1 MKVKLLNK
9 PDMSIIIEA
18 TRTCYDSMSKS
29 DNLGEKDLALL
40 EKIIDSK
47 HESVLEHMVFT
58 FKITDISR
66 ACLQELARHR
76 IASYSVKSTRY
87 TLKELRDTSDN
98 ELENFLIENI
108 EPIVKYSS
116 IESLKKIK
124 MMLNMPNPDMDKIK
138 YALPECYK
146 TELVWTINLR
156 SLRNFL
162 KLRLSLKAHQEI
174 RKLAYEIYTYLMVN
188 ISKLNL
194 YDIIFKGVR
203 DGNI

>member
-9 PDMSIIIEA
+9 PDISIIIEA

-29 DNLGEKDLALL
+29 DNLGDKDLALL
-40 EKIIDSK
+40 KKIIDSK

-87 TLKELRDTSDN
+87 TLKELRDTPDN
-98 ELENFLIENI
+98 ELEKFLIEDI
-108 EPIVKYSS
+108 ESIVKSS
-116 IESLKKIK
+116 AIDSLKKIK
-124 MMLNMPNPDMDKIK
+124 MMLNMSNPDMDKIK

-174 RKLAYEIYTYLMVN
+174 RKLATIIYSCLVA
-188 ISKLNL
+188 NL
-194 YDIIFKGVR
+194 PNDILFQDVI
-203 DGNI
+203 DGYV

>member
-1 MKVKLLNK
+1 MKVQLLNK
-9 PDMSIIIEA
+9 PDISIIIEA

-40 EKIIDSK
+40 KKIIDSK

-87 TLKELRDTSDN
+87 TLKELRDTPDN
-98 ELENFLIENI
+98 ELEKFLIEDI
-108 EPIVKYSS
+108 ESIVKSS
-116 IESLKKIK
+116 AIDSLKKIK
-124 MMLNMPNPDMDKIK
+124 MMLNMSNPDMDKIK

-174 RKLAYEIYTYLMVN
+174 RKLATIIYSCLVA
-188 ISKLNL
+188 NL
-194 YDIIFKGVR
+194 PNDILFQDVI
-203 DGNI
+203 DGCI

>member
-40 EKIIDSK
+40 KKIIDSK

-87 TLKELRDTSDN
+87 TLKELRDTPDN
-98 ELENFLIENI
+98 ELEKFLIEDI
-108 EPIVKYSS
+108 ESIVKSS
-116 IESLKKIK
+116 AIDSLKKIK
-124 MMLNMPNPDMDKIK
+124 MMLNMSNPDMDKIK

-174 RKLAYEIYTYLMVN
+174 RKLATIIYSCLVA
-188 ISKLNL
+188 NL
-194 YDIIFKGVR
+194 PNDILFQDVI
-203 DGNI
+203 DGYV

>member
-87 TLKELRDTSDN
+87 TLKELRDTPDN
-98 ELENFLIENI
+98 ELEKFLIKDI
-108 EPIVKYSS
+108 EPIVQYSS

-124 MMLNMPNPDMDKIK
+124 IMLNMPNPDMDKIK

>member
-9 PDMSIIIEA
+9 PDISIIIQA

-29 DNLGEKDLALL
+29 DNLGDKDLALL
-40 EKIIDSK
+40 KKIIDSK

-87 TLKELRDTSDN
+87 TLKELRNTPDN
-98 ELENFLIENI
+98 ELEKFLIDDI
-108 EPIVKYSS
+108 ESIVKSS
-116 IESLKKIK
+116 AIDSLKKIK
-124 MMLNMPNPDMDKIK
+124 MMLNMSNPDMDKIK

-174 RKLAYEIYTYLMVN
+174 RKLATIVYSCLVA
-188 ISKLNL
+188 NL
-194 YDIIFKGVR
+194 PNDILFQDVI
-203 DGNI
+203 DGCI

>member
-1 MKVKLLNK
+1 MKVQLLNK
-9 PDMSIIIEA
+9 PDISIIIEA

-29 DNLGEKDLALL
+29 DNLGDKDLALL
-40 EKIIDSK
+40 KKIIDSK

-58 FKITDISR
+58 FKIIDISR

-87 TLKELRDTSDN
+87 TLKELRDTPDN
-98 ELENFLIENI
+98 ELEKFLIDDI
-108 EPIVKYSS
+108 ESIVKSS
-116 IESLKKIK
+116 AIDSLKKIK
-124 MMLNMPNPDMDKIK
+124 MMLNMSNPDMDKIK

-174 RKLAYEIYTYLMVN
+174 RKLATIIYSCLVA
-188 ISKLNL
+188 NL
-194 YDIIFKGVR
+194 PNDILFQDVI
-203 DGNI
+203 DGYV

>member
-1 MKVKLLNK
+1 MKVQLLNK
-9 PDMSIIIEA
+9 PDISIIIQA

-29 DNLGEKDLALL
+29 DNLGDKDLALL
-40 EKIIDSK
+40 KKIIDSK

-87 TLKELRDTSDN
+87 TLKELRDTPDN
-98 ELENFLIENI
+98 ELEKFLIEDI
-108 EPIVKYSS
+108 ESIVKSS
-116 IESLKKIK
+116 AIDSLKKIK
-124 MMLNMPNPDMDKIK
+124 MMLNMSNPDMDKIK

-174 RKLAYEIYTYLMVN
+174 RKLATIIYSCLVA
-188 ISKLNL
+188 NL
-194 YDIIFKGVR
+194 PNDILFQDVI
-203 DGNI
+203 DGCI

>member
-1 MKVKLLNK
+1 MKVQLLNK

-18 TRTCYDSMSKS
+18 TRTCYNSMSKS
-29 DNLGEKDLALL
+29 DNLGDKDLALL
-40 EKIIDSK
+40 KKIIDSK

-87 TLKELRDTSDN
+87 TLKELRDTPDN
-98 ELENFLIENI
+98 ELEKFLIEDI
-108 EPIVKYSS
+108 ESIVKSS
-116 IESLKKIK
+116 AIDSLKKIK
-124 MMLNMPNPDMDKIK
+124 MMLNMSNPDMDKIK

-174 RKLAYEIYTYLMVN
+174 RKLATIVYSCLVA
-188 ISKLNL
+188 NL
-194 YDIIFKGVR
+194 PNDILFQDVI
-203 DGNI
+203 DGCI

>member
-1 MKVKLLNK
+1 MKFKLLNK

-29 DNLGEKDLALL
+29 DNLGDKDLALL
-40 EKIIDSK
+40 KKIIDSK

-87 TLKELRDTSDN
+87 TLKELRDTPDN
-98 ELENFLIENI
+98 ELEKFLIDDI
-108 EPIVKYSS
+108 ESIVKSS
-116 IESLKKIK
+116 AIDSLKKIK
-124 MMLNMPNPDMDKIK
+124 MMLNMSNPDMDKIK

-174 RKLAYEIYTYLMVN
+174 RKLATIVYSCLVA
-188 ISKLNL
+188 NL
-194 YDIIFKGVR
+194 PNDILFQDVI
-203 DGNI
+203 DGCI

>member
-1 MKVKLLNK
+1 MKVQLLNK

-29 DNLGEKDLALL
+29 DNLGDKDLALL
-40 EKIIDSK
+40 KKIIDSK

-87 TLKELRDTSDN
+87 TLKELRDTPDN
-98 ELENFLIENI
+98 ELEKFLIDDI
-108 EPIVKYSS
+108 ESIVKSS
-116 IESLKKIK
+116 AIDSLKKIK
-124 MMLNMPNPDMDKIK
+124 MMLNMSNPDMDKIK

-174 RKLAYEIYTYLMVN
+174 RKLATIVYSCLVA
-188 ISKLNL
+188 NL
-194 YDIIFKGVR
+194 PNDILFQDVI
-203 DGNI
+203 DGYV

>member
-1 MKVKLLNK
+1 MKVQLLNK

-29 DNLGEKDLALL
+29 DNLGDKDLALL
-40 EKIIDSK
+40 KKIIDSK

-87 TLKELRDTSDN
+87 TLKELRDTPDN
-98 ELENFLIENI
+98 ELEKFLIDDI
-108 EPIVKYSS
+108 ESIVKSS
-116 IESLKKIK
+116 AIDSLKKIK
-124 MMLNMPNPDMDKIK
+124 MMLNMSNPDMDKIK

-174 RKLAYEIYTYLMVN
+174 RKLATIIYSCLVA
-188 ISKLNL
+188 NL
-194 YDIIFKGVR
+194 PNDILFQDVI
-203 DGNI
+203 DGCI

>member
-1 MKVKLLNK
+1 MKVQLLNK

-29 DNLGEKDLALL
+29 DNLGDKDLALL
-40 EKIIDSK
+40 KKIIDSK

-87 TLKELRDTSDN
+87 TLKELRNTPDN
-98 ELENFLIENI
+98 ELEKFLIDDI
-108 EPIVKYSS
+108 ESIVKSS
-116 IESLKKIK
+116 AIDSLKKIK
-124 MMLNMPNPDMDKIK
+124 MMLNMSNPDMDKIK

-174 RKLAYEIYTYLMVN
+174 RKLATIVYSCLVA
-188 ISKLNL
+188 NL
-194 YDIIFKGVR
+194 PNDILFQDVI
-203 DGNI
+203 DGCI

>member
-9 PDMSIIIEA
+9 PDMSIIIKA
-18 TRTCYDSMSKS
+18 TRTCFDSMSKS
-29 DNLGEKDLALL
+29 DNLGDKDLALL
-40 EKIIDSK
+40 KKIIDSK

-87 TLKELRDTSDN
+87 TLKELRDTPDD
-98 ELENFLIENI
+98 ELEKFLIDDI
-108 EPIVKYSS
+108 EAIVKYSS

-174 RKLAYEIYTYLMVN
+174 RKLANRIYTQA
-188 ISKLNL
+188 ILNL
-194 YDIIFKGVR
+194 PNDILFKDIT
-203 DGNI
+203 DGHI

>member
-29 DNLGEKDLALL
+29 DNLGDKDLALL
-40 EKIIDSK
+40 KKIIDSK

-66 ACLQELARHR
+66 ACLQELTRHR

-87 TLKELRDTSDN
+87 TLKELRDTPDD
-98 ELENFLIENI
+98 ELEKFLIENI
-108 EPIVKYSS
+108 EAIVKYSS

-124 MMLNMPNPDMDKIK
+124 MMLNMSNPDMDKIK

-146 TELVWTINLR
+146 TKLVWTINLR

-174 RKLAYEIYTYLMVN
+174 RKLATIIYSCLVA
-188 ISKLNL
+188 NL
-194 YDIIFKGVR
+194 PNDILFQDVI
-203 DGNI
+203 DGCI

>member
-1 MKVKLLNK
+1 
-9 PDMSIIIEA
+9 MSIIIEA

-29 DNLGEKDLALL
+29 DNLGDKDLALL
-40 EKIIDSK
+40 KKIIDSK

-87 TLKELRDTSDN
+87 TLKELRDTPDN
-98 ELENFLIENI
+98 ELEKFLIDDI
-108 EPIVKYSS
+108 ESIVKSS
-116 IESLKKIK
+116 AIDSLKKIK
-124 MMLNMPNPDMDKIK
+124 MMLNMSNPDMDKIK

-174 RKLAYEIYTYLMVN
+174 RKLATIVYSCLVA
-188 ISKLNL
+188 NL
-194 YDIIFKGVR
+194 PNDILFQDVI
-203 DGNI
+203 DGCI

>member
-29 DNLGEKDLALL
+29 DNLGDKDLALL
-40 EKIIDSK
+40 EKIIDST

-87 TLKELRDTSDN
+87 TLKELRDTPDN
-98 ELENFLIENI
+98 ELEKFLIDDI
-108 EPIVKYSS
+108 ESIVKSS
-116 IESLKKIK
+116 AIDSLKKIK
-124 MMLNMPNPDMDKIK
+124 MMLNMSNPDMDKIK

-174 RKLAYEIYTYLMVN
+174 RKLANKIYT
-188 ISKLNL
+188 KLILILPN
-194 YDIIFKGVR
+194 DILFKDVV
-203 DGNI
+203 DGHI

>member
-1 MKVKLLNK
+1 MKVQLLNK
-9 PDMSIIIEA
+9 PDISIIIQA

-29 DNLGEKDLALL
+29 DNLGDKDLALL
-40 EKIIDSK
+40 KKIIDSK

-87 TLKELRDTSDN
+87 TLKELRDTPDN
-98 ELENFLIENI
+98 ELEKFLIEDI
-108 EPIVKYSS
+108 ESIVKSS
-116 IESLKKIK
+116 AIDSLKKIK
-124 MMLNMPNPDMDKIK
+124 MMLNMSNPDMDKIK

-174 RKLAYEIYTYLMVN
+174 RKLATIVYSCLVA
-188 ISKLNL
+188 NL
-194 YDIIFKGVR
+194 PNDILFQDVI
-203 DGNI
+203 DGCI

>member
-1 MKVKLLNK
+1 
-9 PDMSIIIEA
+9 
-18 TRTCYDSMSKS
+18 MSKS

-87 TLKELRDTSDN
+87 TLKELRDTPDN

-116 IESLKKIK
+116 IDSLKKIK

>member
-1 MKVKLLNK
+1 MKVILLNK
-9 PDMSIIIEA
+9 PNLSLIIQA
-18 TRTCYDSMSKS
+18 TRTCYNSMDKS

-40 EKIIDSK
+40 KKIIDSK
-47 HESVLEHMVFT
+47 HESVLEHLVFT
-58 FKITDISR
+58 FKIKGISR

-87 TLKELRDTSDN
+87 TLKELRDTPDD
-98 ELENFLIENI
+98 ELEKFLIEDI

-174 RKLAYEIYTYLMVN
+174 RKLATTIYFCVLA
-188 ISKLNL
+188 KLNN
-194 YDIIFKGVR
+194 DILFKDVI
-203 DGNI
+203 DGHI

>member
-87 TLKELRDTSDN
+87 TLKELRDTPDN
-98 ELENFLIENI
+98 ELEKFLIEDI
-108 EPIVKYSS
+108 ESIVKSS
-116 IESLKKIK
+116 AIDSLKKIK
-124 MMLNMPNPDMDKIK
+124 MMLNMSNPDMDKIK

-174 RKLAYEIYTYLMVN
+174 RKLATIIYSCLVA
-188 ISKLNL
+188 NL
-194 YDIIFKGVR
+194 PNDILFQDVI
-203 DGNI
+203 DGCI

>member
-1 MKVKLLNK
+1 MKVQLLNK
-9 PDMSIIIEA
+9 PDISIIIEA

-29 DNLGEKDLALL
+29 DNLGDKDLALL
-40 EKIIDSK
+40 KKIIDSK

-87 TLKELRDTSDN
+87 TLKELRDTPDN
-98 ELENFLIENI
+98 ELEKFLIEDI
-108 EPIVKYSS
+108 ESIVKSS
-116 IESLKKIK
+116 AIDSLKKIK
-124 MMLNMPNPDMDKIK
+124 MMLNMSNPDMDKIK

-174 RKLAYEIYTYLMVN
+174 RKLATIIYSCLVA
-188 ISKLNL
+188 NL
-194 YDIIFKGVR
+194 PNDILFQDVI
-203 DGNI
+203 DGCI

>member
-1 MKVKLLNK
+1 MKVQLLNK

-40 EKIIDSK
+40 KKIIDSK

-87 TLKELRDTSDN
+87 TLKELRNTPDN
-98 ELENFLIENI
+98 ELEKFLIEDI
-108 EPIVKYSS
+108 ESIVKSS
-116 IESLKKIK
+116 AIDSLKKIK
-124 MMLNMPNPDMDKIK
+124 MMLNMSNPDMDKIK

-174 RKLAYEIYTYLMVN
+174 RKLATIIYSCLVA
-188 ISKLNL
+188 NL
-194 YDIIFKGVR
+194 PNDILFQDVI
-203 DGNI
+203 DGCI

>member
-1 MKVKLLNK
+1 
-9 PDMSIIIEA
+9 MSIIIEA

-29 DNLGEKDLALL
+29 DNLGDKDLALL
-40 EKIIDSK
+40 KKIIDSK

-87 TLKELRDTSDN
+87 TLKELRDTPDN
-98 ELENFLIENI
+98 ELEKFLIEDI
-108 EPIVKYSS
+108 ESIVKSS
-116 IESLKKIK
+116 AIDSLKKIK
-124 MMLNMPNPDMDKIK
+124 MMLNMSNPDMDKIK

-174 RKLAYEIYTYLMVN
+174 RKLATIIYSCLVA
-188 ISKLNL
+188 NL
-194 YDIIFKGVR
+194 PNDILFQDVI
-203 DGNI
+203 DGYV

>member
-1 MKVKLLNK
+1 MKVQLLNK
-9 PDMSIIIEA
+9 PDMSIIIQA
-18 TRTCYDSMSKS
+18 TRTCYNSMSKS
-29 DNLGEKDLALL
+29 DNLGDKDLALL
-40 EKIIDSK
+40 KKIIDSK

-87 TLKELRDTSDN
+87 TLKELRDTPDN
-98 ELENFLIENI
+98 ELEKFLIEDI
-108 EPIVKYSS
+108 ESIVKSS
-116 IESLKKIK
+116 AIDSLKKIK
-124 MMLNMPNPDMDKIK
+124 MMLNMSNPDMDKIK

-174 RKLAYEIYTYLMVN
+174 RKLATIIYSCLVA
-188 ISKLNL
+188 NL
-194 YDIIFKGVR
+194 PNDILFQDVI
-203 DGNI
+203 DGCI

>member
-87 TLKELRDTSDN
+87 TLKELRDTPDN
-98 ELENFLIENI
+98 ELEKFLIDDI
-108 EPIVKYSS
+108 EPIVKSSS
-116 IESLKKIK
+116 IDSLKKIK

>member
-9 PDMSIIIEA
+9 PDMSIIIQA

-29 DNLGEKDLALL
+29 DNLGDKDLALL
-40 EKIIDSK
+40 KKIIDSK

-87 TLKELRDTSDN
+87 TLKELRNTPDN
-98 ELENFLIENI
+98 ELEKFLIEDI
-108 EPIVKYSS
+108 ESIVKSS
-116 IESLKKIK
+116 AIDSLKKIK
-124 MMLNMPNPDMDKIK
+124 MMLNMSNPDMDKIK

-174 RKLAYEIYTYLMVN
+174 RKLATIIYSCL
-188 ISKLNL
+188 IANL
-194 YDIIFKGVR
+194 PNDILFQDVI
-203 DGNI
+203 DGCI

>member
-9 PDMSIIIEA
+9 PDISIIIEA

-29 DNLGEKDLALL
+29 DNLGDKDLALL
-40 EKIIDSK
+40 KKIIDSK

-87 TLKELRDTSDN
+87 TLKELRDTPDN
-98 ELENFLIENI
+98 ELEKFLIEDI
-108 EPIVKYSS
+108 ESIVKSS
-116 IESLKKIK
+116 AIDSLKKIK
-124 MMLNMPNPDMDKIK
+124 MMLNMSNPDMDKIK

-174 RKLAYEIYTYLMVN
+174 RKLANRIYTHL
-188 ISKLNL
+188 ILNL
-194 YDIIFKGVR
+194 PNDILFKDVT
-203 DGNI
+203 DGRT

>member
-9 PDMSIIIEA
+9 PDISIIIEA

-29 DNLGEKDLALL
+29 DNLGDKDLALL
-40 EKIIDSK
+40 KKIIDSK

-87 TLKELRDTSDN
+87 TLKELRNTPDN
-98 ELENFLIENI
+98 ELEKFLIEDI
-108 EPIVKYSS
+108 ESIVKSS
-116 IESLKKIK
+116 AIDSLKKIK
-124 MMLNMPNPDMDKIK
+124 MMLNMSNPDMDKIK

-174 RKLAYEIYTYLMVN
+174 RKLATIIYSCL
-188 ISKLNL
+188 IANL
-194 YDIIFKGVR
+194 PNDILFQDVI
-203 DGNI
+203 DGCI

>member
-9 PDMSIIIEA
+9 PDMSIIIKA
-18 TRTCYDSMSKS
+18 TRTCFDSMSKS
-29 DNLGEKDLALL
+29 DNLGDKDLALL
-40 EKIIDSK
+40 KKIIDSK

-87 TLKELRDTSDN
+87 TLKELRDTPDD
-98 ELENFLIENI
+98 ELEKFLIENI

-174 RKLAYEIYTYLMVN
+174 RKLANRIYTQA
-188 ISKLNL
+188 ILNL
-194 YDIIFKGVR
+194 PNDILFKDIT
-203 DGNI
+203 DGHI

>member
-9 PDMSIIIEA
+9 PDISIIIEA

-47 HESVLEHMVFT
+47 HESVLEHLVFT

-87 TLKELRDTSDN
+87 TLKELRDTPDN
-98 ELENFLIENI
+98 ELEKFLIEDI
-108 EPIVKYSS
+108 ESIVKSS
-116 IESLKKIK
+116 AIDSLKKIK
-124 MMLNMPNPDMDKIK
+124 MMLNMSNPDMDKIK

-174 RKLAYEIYTYLMVN
+174 RKLATIIYSCLVA
-188 ISKLNL
+188 NL
-194 YDIIFKGVR
+194 PNDILFQDVI
-203 DGNI
+203 DGCI

>member
-1 MKVKLLNK
+1 
-9 PDMSIIIEA
+9 MSIIIQA

-29 DNLGEKDLALL
+29 DNLGDKDLALL
-40 EKIIDSK
+40 KKIIDSK

-87 TLKELRDTSDN
+87 TLKELRDTPDN
-98 ELENFLIENI
+98 ELEKFLIEDI
-108 EPIVKYSS
+108 ESIVKSS
-116 IESLKKIK
+116 AIDSLKKIK
-124 MMLNMPNPDMDKIK
+124 MMLNMSNPDMEKIK

-174 RKLAYEIYTYLMVN
+174 RKLATIVYSCLVA
-188 ISKLNL
+188 NL
-194 YDIIFKGVR
+194 PNDILFQDVI
-203 DGNI
+203 DGYV

>member
-1 MKVKLLNK
+1 MKVQLLNK
-9 PDMSIIIEA
+9 PDISIIIEA

-29 DNLGEKDLALL
+29 DNLGDKDLALL

-87 TLKELRDTSDN
+87 TLKELRDTPDN
-98 ELENFLIENI
+98 ELEKFLIEDI

-116 IESLKKIK
+116 IKSLKKIK

-174 RKLAYEIYTYLMVN
+174 RKLAYEIYTYLMIN

-203 DGNI
+203 DGHI

>member
-1 MKVKLLNK
+1 
-9 PDMSIIIEA
+9 MSIIIEA

-29 DNLGEKDLALL
+29 DNLGDKDLALL
-40 EKIIDSK
+40 KKIIDSK

-87 TLKELRDTSDN
+87 TLKELRDTPDN
-98 ELENFLIENI
+98 ELEKFLIEDI
-108 EPIVKYSS
+108 ESIVKSS
-116 IESLKKIK
+116 AIDSLKKIK
-124 MMLNMPNPDMDKIK
+124 MMLNMSNPDMDKIK

-174 RKLAYEIYTYLMVN
+174 RKLATIVYSCLVA
-188 ISKLNL
+188 NL
-194 YDIIFKGVR
+194 PNDILFQDVI
-203 DGNI
+203 DGCI

>member
-9 PDMSIIIEA
+9 PDISIIIEA

-87 TLKELRDTSDN
+87 TLKELRDTPDN
-98 ELENFLIENI
+98 ELEKFLIEDI
-108 EPIVKYSS
+108 ESIVKSS
-116 IESLKKIK
+116 AIDSLKKIK
-124 MMLNMPNPDMDKIK
+124 MMLNMSNPDMDKIK

-174 RKLAYEIYTYLMVN
+174 RKLATIVYSCLVA
-188 ISKLNL
+188 NL
-194 YDIIFKGVR
+194 PNDILFQDVI
-203 DGNI
+203 DGCI

>member
-29 DNLGEKDLALL
+29 DNLGDKDLALL
-40 EKIIDSK
+40 KKIIDSK

-66 ACLQELARHR
+66 ACLQELTRHR

-87 TLKELRDTSDN
+87 TLKELRDTPDN
-98 ELENFLIENI
+98 ELEKFLIEDI
-108 EPIVKYSS
+108 ESIVKSS
-116 IESLKKIK
+116 AIDSLKKIK
-124 MMLNMPNPDMDKIK
+124 MMLNMSNPDMDKIK

-146 TELVWTINLR
+146 TKLVWTINLR

-174 RKLAYEIYTYLMVN
+174 RKLANRIYTQA
-188 ISKLNL
+188 ILNL
-194 YDIIFKGVR
+194 PNDILFKDIT
-203 DGNI
+203 DGHI

>member
-9 PDMSIIIEA
+9 PDISIIIEA

-87 TLKELRDTSDN
+87 TLKELRDTPDN
-98 ELENFLIENI
+98 ELENFLIDDI
-108 EPIVKYSS
+108 EPIVKSSS

-203 DGNI
+203 DGHI